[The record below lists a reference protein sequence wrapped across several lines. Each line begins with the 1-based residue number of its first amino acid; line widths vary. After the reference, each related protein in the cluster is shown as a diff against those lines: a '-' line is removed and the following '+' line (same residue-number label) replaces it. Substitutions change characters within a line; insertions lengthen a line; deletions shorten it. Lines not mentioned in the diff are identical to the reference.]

1 MEAFAAVIQVLAHLS
16 VIALCAF
23 LIAFL
28 VRLKGTLQALE
39 KDVRDL
45 TTRAMPILDNV
56 EVITDK
62 VRNIADNIDDQVEL
76 VKDSINSIREIANN
90 VVDLERRI
98 QERIEEPVLETVG
111 TIAAVLKGVRA
122 FFVRLRA

>member
-1 MEAFAAVIQVLAHLS
+1 MEGFAAVIQVLANLS
-16 VIALCAF
+16 VIALCGFLVAF
-23 LIAFL
+23 LI
-28 VRLKGTLQALE
+28 RLKGTLQTLE
-39 KDVRDL
+39 RDIREL
-45 TTRAMPILDNV
+45 SARTMPILDNV

-62 VRNIADNIDDQVEL
+62 IRNIADNIDDQVEL
-76 VKDSINSIREIANN
+76 VKDSINSIREIANS

>member
-1 MEAFAAVIQVLAHLS
+1 MEGFAAVVEVLANLS

-23 LIAFL
+23 LVAFL
-28 VRLKGTLQALE
+28 VRLKGTLQAME

-76 VKDSINSIREIANN
+76 VKDSISSIREIANN

>member
-1 MEAFAAVIQVLAHLS
+1 MEGFAAVIQVLANLS

-23 LIAFL
+23 LVAFL
-28 VRLKGTLQALE
+28 VRLRGILQALE
-39 KDVRDL
+39 KDVRDV

-76 VKDSINSIREIANN
+76 VRDSINSIREIANN

>member
-1 MEAFAAVIQVLAHLS
+1 MEGFAAVVQVLANLS

-23 LIAFL
+23 LVAFL
-28 VRLKGTLQALE
+28 ARLKGTLQALE

-45 TTRAMPILDNV
+45 SARAMPILDNV

-76 VKDSINSIREIANN
+76 VRDSISSMREIANN

>member
-1 MEAFAAVIQVLAHLS
+1 MEGFAAVVEVLANLS

-23 LIAFL
+23 LVAFL
-28 VRLKGTLQALE
+28 VGLKATLQALE

-45 TTRAMPILDNV
+45 TTRALPILDNV

-76 VKDSINSIREIANN
+76 IKDSISSIREIANN

>member
-1 MEAFAAVIQVLAHLS
+1 MEGFAAVVEVLANLS

-23 LIAFL
+23 LVAFL
-28 VRLKGTLQALE
+28 LRLKGTLLAME

-45 TTRAMPILDNV
+45 TARAMPILDNV

>member
-1 MEAFAAVIQVLAHLS
+1 MEGFAAVVQVLANLS

-23 LIAFL
+23 LVAFL
-28 VRLKGTLQALE
+28 ARLKGTLQALE

-45 TTRAMPILDNV
+45 SARAMPILDNV

-76 VKDSINSIREIANN
+76 VRDSINSIREIANN

>member
-1 MEAFAAVIQVLAHLS
+1 MEGFAAVVQVLANLS

-23 LIAFL
+23 LVAFL
-28 VRLKGTLQALE
+28 ARLKGTLQALE

-45 TTRAMPILDNV
+45 SARAMPILDNV

-76 VKDSINSIREIANN
+76 VRDSISSIREIANN

>member
-1 MEAFAAVIQVLAHLS
+1 MEGFAAVVEVLANLS

-23 LIAFL
+23 LVAFL
-28 VRLKGTLQALE
+28 LRLKGTLLAME

-45 TTRAMPILDNV
+45 TARAMPILDNV

-76 VKDSINSIREIANN
+76 VKDSISSIREIANN

>member
-1 MEAFAAVIQVLAHLS
+1 MEGFAAVVQILMNLS
-16 VIALCAF
+16 VIALCVF
-23 LIAFL
+23 LFTFL
-28 VRLKGTLQALE
+28 ARLRATLQALE
-39 KDVRDL
+39 KDVRDVS
-45 TTRAMPILDNV
+45 TRAMPILDNV

-62 VRNIADNIDDQVEL
+62 IRNIADNIDDQVEL
-76 VKDSINSIREIANN
+76 VRDSINSIRDIANN

-122 FFVRLRA
+122 FFVRLKA

>member
-1 MEAFAAVIQVLAHLS
+1 MDGFAAVVEVLANLS

-23 LIAFL
+23 LVAFL
-28 VRLKGTLQALE
+28 LRLKGTLQALE
-39 KDVRDL
+39 KDVKDL

-122 FFVRLRA
+122 FFVRLKA

>member
-1 MEAFAAVIQVLAHLS
+1 MDGFAAVVEVLANLS
-16 VIALCAF
+16 VIAICAF
-23 LIAFL
+23 LVAFL
-28 VRLKGTLQALE
+28 LRLKGTLQALE

-90 VVDLERRI
+90 VIDLERRI

-122 FFVRLRA
+122 FFVRLKA